1 MPENVYSSIRKRKSK
16 KIDRRIS
23 RIGSD
28 WIGLDRTGSDPRNPT
43 IRSDPCTS
51 LARRCKNKSRKKPFQ
66 IAKFRPDLIRCT
78 TLYSKYI
85 SPIDNFRIQ
94 I

>member
-28 WIGLDRTGSDPRNPT
+28 WIGLDPIREIR
-43 IRSDPCTS
+43 RSDP
-51 LARRCKNKSRKKPFQ
+51 
-66 IAKFRPDLIRCT
+66 IRVH
-78 TLYSKYI
+78 
-85 SPIDNFRIQ
+85 P
-94 I
+94 